1 MILAHWTYSKQE
13 WKAFVRTERKQ
24 KGFISYMMYLLFPM
38 SAKKIPEVKITPE
51 LVCIGANQ
59 QYFSSGRHSLTEIN
73 IREEGLINIIEITY
87 QCFNTLKTKRGE
99 IIIPV
104 PKGKLREAFEVEE
117 RLLSDAALCQ

>member
-13 WKAFVRTERKQ
+13 WNAFVRSERKQ
-24 KGFISYMMYLLFPM
+24 KGIISYMMYLLFPVA
-38 SAKKIPEVKITPE
+38 AKKVPEVKITPE
-51 LVCIGANQ
+51 LVCVGANQ
-59 QYFSSGRHSLTEIN
+59 QYFSSGRHYLTEIN
-73 IREEGLINIIEITY
+73 IREEGVINIIEIAY
-87 QCFNTLKTKRGE
+87 QCTNASTKKRGE

>member
-13 WKAFVRTERKQ
+13 WNAFVRSERKQ
-24 KGFISYMMYLLFPM
+24 KGIISYMMYLLF
-38 SAKKIPEVKITPE
+38 SGATRRIPEVKITSE

-59 QYFSSGRHSLTEIN
+59 EYFSSGRHNLAQIN
-73 IREEGLINIIEITY
+73 IREEGIINIIEITY
-87 QCFNTLKTKRGE
+87 QCTNATTKKRGE

-117 RLLSDAALCQ
+117 RLLSDAALGQ